1 MPYFDFKR
9 TVTNLETVSVEADTL
24 EDAWKIIDVGVY
36 GETDESPIDS
46 GTWEVD
52 E

>member
-24 EDAWKIIDVGVY
+24 EDAWKIIDSEGY

-46 GTWEVD
+46 EGWEED
-52 E
+52 K